1 MDELA
6 RLIDS
11 LSHQR
16 QDADDKLFAIATV
29 VNTEGSVYRRPGARM
44 LIAQSMKVSG
54 AVSAGCL
61 EKDIIAQCEALVDN
75 PRPLLLTY
83 DGESADELIFGLRLG
98 CDGIVQIL
106 VEPVQLIDQEIDQL
120 QRNVPDLFS
129 RNRKMAAV
137 RVFAVEHSAGVGANW
152 NACHDLIGTVLL
164 VSDSENVEIRTIA
177 PAVKIALLK
186 EARNVLNCMQS
197 QVIECVV
204 DGLLLRAFVELSLP
218 RQSLLVFGPGQ
229 DVVPLLK
236 MADVLGWQTTHLS
249 NRNYVE
255 AFKAL
260 KGQIFDSCVIMTH
273 DYEADKLILQSLF
286 SQNESKSLPEYIG
299 IVGPKRRSQK
309 LFAEL
314 ALLGI
319 AMTPEQGAR
328 VFSPIGLDIGAERP
342 EEIALSILAEMQ
354 AVRTEHA
361 GGLLK
366 DKRGPIHSTR
376 VSLKVRDGNDNSMQS
391 PENLSINS
399 SCNVLDV

>member
-11 LSHQR
+11 LSVQP
-16 QDADDKLFAIATV
+16 QSADDKLFAIATV
-29 VNTEGSVYRRPGARM
+29 VNTKGSVYRRPGARM
-44 LIAQSMKVSG
+44 LIAESMKVKG

-61 EKDIIAQCEALVDN
+61 ERDIIAQCEILADN

-106 VEPVQLIDQEIDQL
+106 VEPVALIQQSLDLL
-120 QRNVPDLFS
+120 QMSVPDLFS

-137 RVFAVEHSAGVGANW
+137 TVFSVEPLAAAGAHL
-152 NACHDLIGTVLL
+152 AAPEDLIGTVLL
-164 VSDSENVEIRTIA
+164 VGESEQIELKELA
-177 PAVKIALLK
+177 PAIKKALFK
-186 EARNVLNCMQS
+186 EAKAVLACMQS
-197 QVIECVV
+197 SVIKCEV
-204 DGLLLRAFVELSLP
+204 DGISLKAFVEICLP
-218 RQSLLVFGPGQ
+218 RQSLLVFGAGQ

-236 MADVLGWQTTHLS
+236 IAEVLGWRTTHLS
-249 NRNYVE
+249 DRNFVAAYE
-255 AFKAL
+255 SL
-260 KGQIFDSCVIMTH
+260 NGQLFDGCVIMTH

-286 SQNESKSLPEYIG
+286 KQNAQPYLPKYIG

-319 AMTPEQGAR
+319 ALTAQQKAR
-328 VFSPIGLDIGAERP
+328 VFSPVGLDIGAERP

-354 AVRTEHA
+354 AVRTEHSGA
-361 GGLLK
+361 LLK
-366 DKRGPIHSTR
+366 DKMGPIHSAH
-376 VSLKVRDGNDNSMQS
+376 VGLSISDGNSNLKLL
-391 PENLSINS
+391 PESLAINS
-399 SCNVLDV
+399 SCNILDV